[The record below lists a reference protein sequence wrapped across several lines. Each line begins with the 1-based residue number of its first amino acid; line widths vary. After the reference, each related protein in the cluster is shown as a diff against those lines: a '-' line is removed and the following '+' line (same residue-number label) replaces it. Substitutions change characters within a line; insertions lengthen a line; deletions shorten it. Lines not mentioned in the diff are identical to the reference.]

1 MANIISDETIEY
13 VGILAKLELNEEEK
27 EQAEKG
33 GLGRIVKLLL
43 DQSPFEQLAGQ
54 LLQLMKEKL
63 AVSNMQLLKL
73 SKDGKAV
80 SVIAETAA
88 HPSLLQAAGREKV
101 KPEPVCGSE
110 TVLRM
115 RMGR

>member
-1 MANIISDETIEY
+1 M
-13 VGILAKLELNEEEK
+13 
-27 EQAEKG
+27 
-33 GLGRIVKLLL
+33 VKLLL

-88 HPSLLQAAGREKV
+88 HPSLLQAAGEKG
-101 KPEPVCGSE
+101 KTGAG
-110 TVLRM
+110 M
-115 RMGR
+115 RQRNSDHIRC